1 MERLYRVEFDTQ
13 SNRRFISWGFYVSA
27 NNNDDDTDIEA
38 ALDSLYFRL
47 DTDVKINVHSY
58 EFQED

>member
-1 MERLYRVEFDTQ
+1 MKELKVLCNLYLEV
-13 SNRRFISWGFYVSA
+13 
-27 NNNDDDTDIEA
+27 DDDTDIEA